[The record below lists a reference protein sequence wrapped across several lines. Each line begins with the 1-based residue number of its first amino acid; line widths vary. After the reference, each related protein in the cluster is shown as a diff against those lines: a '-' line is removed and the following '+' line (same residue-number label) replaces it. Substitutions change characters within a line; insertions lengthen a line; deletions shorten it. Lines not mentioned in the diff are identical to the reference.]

1 MINVIVAD
9 DHPLLR
15 EGVKKVVTEQSN
27 SIRVIK
33 EVSNAGD
40 LMSALSEE
48 EPDLVILDITM
59 PNRSGLDAMKD
70 MQDIYPKI
78 PVLILSMHPE
88 DRFAIR
94 AIKAGAWGYVNKS
107 SIGEELV
114 ESITTIVNDKRR
126 YINSN
131 VAEELARQI
140 GTPSDQLPHHT
151 LSDREFQVF
160 HRVASGMKISDI
172 AKELSLSVQTIHTY
186 KTRLKKKMDLKSNA
200 DLTRYAIQHNLAD
213 LNVE

>member
-1 MINVIVAD
+1 MINVFIVD

-15 EGVKKVVTEQSN
+15 EGIKKVVKEQTDLIHVAN
-27 SIRVIK
+27 

-40 LMSALSEE
+40 LMVALSEN

-59 PNRSGLDAMKD
+59 PNRSGLDVLKD
-70 MQDIYPKI
+70 LKDLYPKI

-94 AIKAGAWGYVNKS
+94 SIKAGAWGYLNKS

-114 ESITTIVNDKRR
+114 GAIETIVNEKRR
-126 YINSN
+126 YINKN

-160 HRVASGMKISDI
+160 HMVASGMKISEI

-186 KTRLKKKMDLKSNA
+186 KTRLKKKMNLDSNA
-200 DLTRYAIQHNLAD
+200 DLTRYAIKHNLAD
-213 LNVE
+213 LNQA

>member
-15 EGVKKVVTEQSN
+15 EGVKKVLTEQSN

-40 LMSALSEE
+40 LMNALSEE

-70 MQDIYPKI
+70 MQDIHPKI

-114 ESITTIVNDKRR
+114 KSITTIVKEKRR
-126 YINSN
+126 YINSK

-140 GTPSDQLPHHT
+140 GTPSDQLPHHA